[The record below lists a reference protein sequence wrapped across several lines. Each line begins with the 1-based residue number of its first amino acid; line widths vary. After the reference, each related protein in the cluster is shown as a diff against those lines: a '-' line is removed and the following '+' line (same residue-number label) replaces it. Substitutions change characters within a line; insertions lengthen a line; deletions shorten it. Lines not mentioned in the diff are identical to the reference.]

1 MNPLL
6 LWSVL
11 GESDRAHL
19 GRLLDGSIPAGP
31 RAQEMRERVRS
42 FLGSQVQIVE
52 EARAALAGM
61 EARERE
67 RMLSELLW
75 RVTCHLDGSVTRV
88 LGVHTYLLGY
98 GFASVVS
105 EQEGGDVFCLIEDR

>member
-1 MNPLL
+1 MNPPL

-11 GESDRAHL
+11 GEADRAHL
-19 GRLLDGSIPAGP
+19 GRLLDGSIPAGAA
-31 RAQEMRERVRS
+31 AQEMRDRVRS
-42 FLGSQVQIVE
+42 FLGSQVQIAVE
-52 EARAALAGM
+52 ATAALARM
-61 EARERE
+61 APRERE

-88 LGVHTYLLGY
+88 FGVHTYILGY

-105 EQEGGDVFCLIEDR
+105 EQAGRDVFCLIEDL